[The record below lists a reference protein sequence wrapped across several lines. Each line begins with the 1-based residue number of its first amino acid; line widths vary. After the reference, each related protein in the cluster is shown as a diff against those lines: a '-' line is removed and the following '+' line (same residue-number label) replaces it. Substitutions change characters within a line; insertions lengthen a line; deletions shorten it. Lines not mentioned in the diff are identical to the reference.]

1 MSKTDTEM
9 TEELEILNKERDA
22 LKLEKD
28 QLTEKYNSLIYQK
41 ATVDR
46 RLKEYEKK
54 IAQIKISLESKI
66 MFNEEIIAK
75 FADFHLISVD
85 EQTII
90 SNNIDKTDYTRYGRP
105 RYIDLEDVI
114 NIILK
119 IKRMN
124 PTWKLRGM
132 GMRNTGQMDCMPPQN
147 MYEFIFITQ
156 EGFCFR
162 YGGMLVW

>member
-22 LKLEKD
+22 LKLEKER
-28 QLTEKYNSLIYQK
+28 LTMTYNSLIYQR

-46 RLKEYEKK
+46 RLNECEKK
-54 IAQIKISLESKI
+54 ITQIKTSLDSKN

-90 SNNIDKTDYTRYGRP
+90 SNNIDKTDYTRFGRA

-114 NIILK
+114 DTILT
-119 IKRMN
+119 IKRTN
-124 PTWKLRGM
+124 PTWELRDIQ
-132 GMRNTGQMDCMPPQN
+132 NTGHLDKMPPYN
-147 MYEFIFITQ
+147 IYEFTFITQ

-162 YGGMLVW
+162 YGGMQALC